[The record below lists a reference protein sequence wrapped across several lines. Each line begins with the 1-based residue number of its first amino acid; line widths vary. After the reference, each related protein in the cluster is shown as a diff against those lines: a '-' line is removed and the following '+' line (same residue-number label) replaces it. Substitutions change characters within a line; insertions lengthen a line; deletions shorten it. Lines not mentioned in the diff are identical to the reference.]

1 MPRALV
7 YSALLL
13 LCCSSLWAADADS
26 GNRWRLSILAS
37 EISSPSDND
46 KTFAGMSYSDDV
58 HAGVSLGLAY
68 APTPQ
73 WDVELTV
80 ASQTHISPY
89 TRFFYSPGPPGAPGS
104 LFPGTEFRRYRV
116 MPLDLSVTR
125 HFRADQ
131 VIAPYLRA
139 GVRHVSAPDD
149 PTPSNSIIGPFEPG
163 GPILIPVSEGFG
175 MSDRLST
182 QAGAGVRVR
191 LTPRTAVRAEV
202 NRLLRSEGADF
213 DPLTRYAV
221 GLSWLF

>member
-1 MPRALV
+1 MHRALISSV
-7 YSALLL
+7 LLL
-13 LCCSSLWAADADS
+13 LCCSPLWAADAA
-26 GNRWRLSILAS
+26 GTRWRLSILAS

-46 KTFAGMSYSDDV
+46 RTFAGTSYSDDV
-58 HAGVSLGLAY
+58 HAGVALGVAY

-89 TRFFYSPGPPGAPGS
+89 TRFFYSPGPAGAPG
-104 LFPGTEFRRYRV
+104 FTVPGTEFRRYRV
-116 MPLDLSVTR
+116 TPLDVSVTR
-125 HFRADQ
+125 HFRVDQ

-149 PTPSNSIIGPFEPG
+149 PTPSTSVIGPFQPG
-163 GPILIPVSEGFG
+163 GPILIPVTEGFG
-175 MSDRLST
+175 LSDRLST